1 MEKQKNVE
9 LLAAKETFYYR
20 GAFADAKRAVDFVA
34 NRLNGDDL
42 RLKSLEIEP
51 YFSYI

>member
-34 NRLNGDDL
+34 NRLKIGS
-42 RLKSLEIEP
+42 KSAQKR
-51 YFSYI
+51 